1 MAMKMYPVHTF
12 FGDYKV
18 LAYRNTYYGNGNL
31 AIQLFTEI
39 EPFATLTVNLN
50 SAKEKL
56 PVNQAYVDINN
67 CPWAEEFIAE
77 NKLGKATG
85 KYKSSGFCTY
95 PLYEFDLSKL

>member
-1 MAMKMYPVHTF
+1 MAMEMYPVHTR
-12 FGDYKV
+12 FGDHEV

-31 AIQLFTEI
+31 CIQLFTEI

-50 SAKEKL
+50 SYKETM
-56 PVNQAYVDINN
+56 PANMAYVDTNN
-67 CPWAEEFIAE
+67 CPWAEQFIAE